1 MSQGLS
7 ALFSDESKA
16 VFARSQ
22 KPKEFSLK
30 RAPTVV
36 EEKVEKKEKKPKH
49 KRRRPDEDATEAQPS
64 AITASIATSSG
75 DDKDSRTIFVGN
87 ISLTTTANALRKYI
101 SAFGEVESIRQRSVP
116 VAGTAVDEH
125 GNQDL
130 VKKVC
135 TNAKMF
141 GTQKGSLNAYVVFKS
156 AESVANAL
164 KADNSLVDGRH
175 IRVDRLNPSMYD
187 PKRSVFLGSLPFYV
201 DEEELRNH
209 FAKVLSRSGQT

>member
-1 MSQGLS
+1 MSQQLS
-7 ALFSDESKA
+7 SLFSDESKA

-22 KPKEFSLK
+22 KPKEFSSK
-30 RAPTVV
+30 RAPTIA

-49 KRRRPDEDATEAQPS
+49 KRSRPESDSTEPDPSVNVVSDTINSDE
-64 AITASIATSSG
+64 
-75 DDKDSRTIFVGN
+75 KDCRTIFVGN
-87 ISLTTTANALRKYI
+87 ISLSTSSKSLRKFVNT
-101 SAFGEVESIRQRSVP
+101 FGEVESLRLRSVP
-116 VAGTAVDEH
+116 IAGTAVDEH

-135 TNAKMF
+135 TNAQMF

-156 AESVANAL
+156 AESVIAAL
-164 KADNSLVDGRH
+164 AADNSLVDGRH
-175 IRVDRLNPSMYD
+175 IRVDRLKPSMYD

-209 FAKVLSRSGQT
+209 FAKVLVNLT